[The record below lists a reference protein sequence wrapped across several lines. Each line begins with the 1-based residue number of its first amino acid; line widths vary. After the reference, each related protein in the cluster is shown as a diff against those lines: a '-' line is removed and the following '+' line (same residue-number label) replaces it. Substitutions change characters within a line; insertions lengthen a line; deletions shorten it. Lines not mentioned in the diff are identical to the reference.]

1 MKLDKKIL
9 DKMLDVSKFTT
20 SQIIDLN
27 VKFWISKDFTEYPS
41 KHHFID
47 VIQLQVLEDDT
58 ILLGTE
64 EQFLKYKLY

>member
-1 MKLDKKIL
+1 MKLEEKIL

-20 SQIIDLN
+20 SQIIDLD

>member
-1 MKLDKKIL
+1 MKLDEKIL

-20 SQIIDLN
+20 SQIIDLD

>member
-1 MKLDKKIL
+1 MKLEEKIL

-20 SQIIDLN
+20 SQIIDLD

-64 EQFLKYKLY
+64 EQVLKYKLY

>member
-1 MKLDKKIL
+1 MKLDEKIL

-20 SQIIDLN
+20 SQIIDLG

-58 ILLGTE
+58 ILLGSE

>member
-1 MKLDKKIL
+1 MKLDEKIL

-20 SQIIDLN
+20 SQIIDLD

-41 KHHFID
+41 KHYFID
-47 VIQLQVLEDDT
+47 VIQLQVLEGDT

-64 EQFLKYKLY
+64 EQVLKYKLY